1 MEKQVIYEKTLDTIR
16 EKNVKD
22 IYSALEK
29 VSEEVDKYFI
39 WNNFIYYD
47 HDGKMES
54 IVKGWEKDNENF
66 KKCVLWFVDM
76 FCADLTYLRVVVKA
90 PVDENWEPDIK
101 RADFSIAILTTDR
114 DDEEYI
120 TLKNVNNADTEKEK
134 KIYRGIL
141 KILIILILL
150 FNLNQKW

>member
-66 KKCVLWFVDM
+66 KKYVLWFVEIYY
-76 FCADLTYLRVVVKA
+76 ADLTYLCVIIEA
-90 PVDENWEPDIK
+90 PVDVNWKPDIK

-114 DDEEYI
+114 DNEEYI
-120 TLKNVNNADTEKEK
+120 TLKNINNAETKEEKEFIK
-134 KIYRGIL
+134 EYL
-141 KILIILILL
+141 KY
-150 FNLNQKW
+150 